1 MSPQSRGSHARS
13 VWRFAL
19 SLAVCVGTTAGAQQ
33 KQRFS
38 SLSEALQS
46 TPVLVGRG
54 EPQNVVWL
62 DGGSRFSFI
71 DADPRT
77 GRSEI
82 RAYDPA
88 TGRDTLLFTGTGLTF
103 PGTTNPFL

>member
-1 MSPQSRGSHARS
+1 MSSHFRVRVVA
-13 VWRFAL
+13 AL
-19 SLAVCVGTTAGAQQ
+19 SVGLLASLGRPGHAQQ
-33 KQRFS
+33 KQQYS
-38 SLSEALQS
+38 SLAEALQS
-46 TPVLVGRG
+46 TGVLFGRG

-71 DADPRT
+71 NTDPRS

-88 TGRDTLLFTGTGLTF
+88 SGRDTLLFSGTGLVF
-103 PGTTNPFL
+103 PGTTNPFKYE